1 MGSIRRMGEALLQ
14 VRASVGVDPSTG
26 ERIVLVESVAIDKLG
41 SVRSERTALKEAEKV
56 RTRLLAEA
64 DSLKVARTKSTL
76 GALLDRW
83 LPQHEVYARLRC
95 CRHLCSGKA

>member
-1 MGSIRRMGEALLQ
+1 MKEA
-14 VRASVGVDPSTG
+14 
-26 ERIVLVESVAIDKLG
+26 DKL
-41 SVRSERTALKEAEKV
+41 

-83 LPQHEVYARLRC
+83 LPQHEDGGGGVATDRDGAAPLWII
-95 CRHLCSGKA
+95 G